1 MRFACEYDTKSD
13 RVGLIIFNAD
23 SLHNAQIYVEELID
37 YHGHKRIWNLQELK
51 EGTIAELLRLYP
63 RRSCVTTR
71 GQID

>member
-13 RVGLIIFNAD
+13 RTGLILFQAT
-23 SLHNAQIYVEELID
+23 SLHNAEIYLVELVD
-37 YHGHKRIWNLQELK
+37 YYGHRKVWNLQELK

-63 RRSCVTTR
+63 RRSCVTVR